1 MVALEPG
8 AWMLVPTL
16 AASWGPRRPH
26 LRSGRRA
33 EERVR
38 RRVRVSGW
46 QMGAALIAGYCHR
59 LYCCHYSSHHRS
71 SS

>member
-16 AASWGPRRPH
+16 AASGGARRPH

-46 QMGAALIAGYCHR
+46 QMGAALIAGYCRR